1 MLTGKFLDRMLRT
14 ELGPSRVLS
23 SFLGFLTVEAC
34 GHALSLPRL
43 KVCSVHPFP
52 SFPHLAEYIARASP
66 GISKCVW
73 MALGS
78 SKPLREVRSLWNRR
92 KVPGSHWRYGDMKWW
107 GGHFSWLVNWKRLA
121 NSKVETRID

>member
-1 MLTGKFLDRMLRT
+1 MAGKFLDRMLRA
-14 ELGPSRVLS
+14 ELGPCRVLS
-23 SFLGFLTVEAC
+23 SFPGFLTMVAC

-43 KVCSVHPFP
+43 KVCSVYPFP
-52 SFPHLAEYIARASP
+52 SFPHLAEYIARVSP

-78 SKPLREVRSLWNRR
+78 SKPLREVRSLWNRGE
-92 KVPGSHWRYGDMKWW
+92 VPGSHWRYGDTKG
-107 GGHFSWLVNWKRLA
+107 GGHCSWLDIWKRLA

>member
-1 MLTGKFLDRMLRT
+1 MLRT
-14 ELGPSRVLS
+14 ELGPCRVLS

-92 KVPGSHWRYGDMKWW
+92 KVPGSHWRYGDMKW